1 MQKQSPGGVFQ
12 KNDVALLEKRLR
24 LRYFPEGFAKC
35 FRSYFFAENLQA
47 TASVHSFSEVIE
59 FCDCSSQ
66 MFLPFQY
73 IRTKLYIDWII
84 TTVHG
89 EKWNFLQLQV
99 LI

>member
-35 FRSYFFAENLQA
+35 FRSYFFAENLRA

-59 FCDCSSQ
+59 FCACSSQ
-66 MFLPFQY
+66 TFLPFQY
-73 IRTKLYIDWII
+73 TRTKLYID
-84 TTVHG
+84 
-89 EKWNFLQLQV
+89 
-99 LI
+99 